1 MKMSA
6 IKDKLAE
13 LEDAYSFLRD
23 PAIGMAI
30 EEIKVLRSRIEDLE
44 SELQYLNDLIFP
56 KINPFDYQ
64 LGLTLQESALLYVMY
79 RMEKVSQWHLDEV
92 TSSIDTKRSSNEDA
106 VDLRTKVT
114 ICNMRK
120 KLKSIGCEIL
130 NYRGFGY
137 GLTPESKV
145 ILQEY
150 IKK

>member
-1 MKMSA
+1 MSS

-44 SELQYLNDLIFP
+44 EEVRYLNDLIFP
-56 KINPFDYQ
+56 TVNPFNYQ
-64 LGLTLQESALLYVMY
+64 LGLTLQEAALLYTMY
-79 RMEKVSQWHLDEV
+79 RMEKVSQWHLDQA
-92 TSSIDTKRSSNEDA
+92 TSSIDTKRASDEDA
-106 VDLRTKVT
+106 VDLRTKVV
-114 ICNMRK
+114 ICKMRK
-120 KLKSIGCEIL
+120 KLATIGCEIL